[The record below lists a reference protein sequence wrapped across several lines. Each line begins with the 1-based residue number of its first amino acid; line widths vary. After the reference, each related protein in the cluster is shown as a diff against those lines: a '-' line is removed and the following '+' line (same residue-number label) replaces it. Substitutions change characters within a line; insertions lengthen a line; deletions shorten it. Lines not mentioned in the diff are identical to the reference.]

1 MDEYEINE
9 CIIEFKKYIALV
21 IINRFSPTNQNS
33 KTIVAMTNN
42 IIDELWHTL
51 ILFCKEYHEFST
63 KIFGKYLHHSP
74 NTKNSII
81 SIDSVI
87 KFYDEYKKYFGTL
100 HPIWCYNIKEEL
112 KEDYFNT
119 DKKETITTKYSISH
133 GEQNKY
139 NININL
145 KDFMIYQVLSLSDNI
160 QK

>member
-1 MDEYEINE
+1 MRQKFPFNRMDEYEINE

-21 IINRFSPTNQNS
+21 IINRFSFSTNQNG
-33 KTIVAMTNN
+33 KIIVAMTNN

-51 ILFCKEYHEFST
+51 ILFSKEYHEFST

-81 SIDSVI
+81 SNDSVI
-87 KFYDEYKKYFGTL
+87 KFYNEYKKYFGML

-119 DKKETITTKYSISH
+119 DKKRNNY
-133 GEQNKY
+133 Y
-139 NININL
+139 
-145 KDFMIYQVLSLSDNI
+145 
-160 QK
+160 